1 MYLNYSRFSLGT
13 FDTMRLNRCANM
25 ESPFIFISNKSYRR
39 DIVLASV
46 CSRDPRL
53 HLQTKSLR
61 KSGQKVVQVEAR
73 QLNFIPLTQS
83 CKLVTLY
90 LSSHFMDSAFLFI
103 ESNNEWTSFAATCG
117 SGQNGCHE
125 SRPHIG
131 YVSGTQ
137 SCDRHY
143 IERVYG

>member
-1 MYLNYSRFSLGT
+1 MGI
-13 FDTMRLNRCANM
+13 
-25 ESPFIFISNKSYRR
+25 PFIFISDKPYICNAILPSIY
-39 DIVLASV
+39 
-46 CSRDPRL
+46 SRAL
-53 HLQTKSLR
+53 LLYLQTKSLR
-61 KSGQKVVQVEAR
+61 KSGQKVFQVEAR

-103 ESNNEWTSFAATCG
+103 ESINEWTSFAATCG
-117 SGQNGCHE
+117 SEQNGCHE